1 MRPCNGCHVTFLPS
15 AAHGAFS
22 TTCCDKCAAPQIA
35 FIKKRHEDYMNYMS
49 FKKAKAKKA
58 AEADPLVVAIKA
70 LTDAVIAAKFT
81 N

>member
-1 MRPCNGCHVTFLPS
+1 
-15 AAHGAFS
+15 
-22 TTCCDKCAAPQIA
+22 
-35 FIKKRHEDYMNYMS
+35 MS

>member
-1 MRPCNGCHVTFLPS
+1 MKERTEH
-15 AAHGAFS
+15 
-22 TTCCDKCAAPQIA
+22 
-35 FIKKRHEDYMNYMS
+35 YMS
-49 FKKAKAKKA
+49 FKKAKALAAKKA

>member
-1 MRPCNGCHVTFLPS
+1 MKERTEQL
-15 AAHGAFS
+15 
-22 TTCCDKCAAPQIA
+22 
-35 FIKKRHEDYMNYMS
+35 KRYMS